1 MFDRVARDG
10 FLVQRA
16 APSRPTGRIEWNVVV
31 TYCLGIL
38 SPEGLVLASD
48 SRSNAGVDQVARVCK
63 LTLLTVPGERVIAI
77 LGAGNLATTQ
87 AVVSQLHQAQGGGVA
102 GLDVNAVKT
111 MFDVATIVGDKLR
124 DVVGRDGRYVEPFGD
139 PSASFLIGGQ
149 IKGEP
154 HRLFEIYSA
163 GNFVEAFPRYNFLQ
177 IGETKYGKPI
187 LDRALGPDSPLDE
200 AAKLALLS
208 FDATIRSNLSVGLPI
223 DILRYRADS
232 YSTADLGTLDED
244 NTYWSDLRTGYSD
257 GLIAL
262 IDSLPAPPPQWGP
275 DAAPVD
281 YQENAVA

>member
-1 MFDRVARDG
+1 MERW
-10 FLVQRA
+10 
-16 APSRPTGRIEWNVVV
+16 RIV

-63 LTLLTVPGERVIAI
+63 LTLLTVPGERVVAI

-87 AVVSQLHQAQGGGVA
+87 AVVGQLRQAQGGGI
-102 GLDVNAVKT
+102 GGQDVDLAPT
-111 MFDVATIVGDKLR
+111 MFDIATMVGDKLR
-124 DVVGRDGRYVEPFGD
+124 DVVARDGRYVEPYGD
-139 PSASFLIGGQ
+139 PSASFLVGGQ
-149 IKGEP
+149 IRGEP
-154 HRLFEIYSA
+154 QRLFEIYSA

-187 LDRALGPDSPLDE
+187 LDRALHAGSPLDE

-232 YSTADLGTLDED
+232 FRVNDLATLDED
-244 NTYWSDLRTGYSD
+244 DAYWSELRTGYSD
-257 GLIAL
+257 GLAAL
-262 IDSLPAPPPQWGP
+262 IERLPPPPPHWG
-275 DAAPVD
+275 AGGPVNLGGHP
-281 YQENAVA
+281 QVPEFP